1 MIFLKRAGLYC
12 IRQRFKTLIL
22 FLVLTLIASLI
33 LTGIAIRD
41 AVSGA
46 AKNVK
51 AAVGGTIELNLDHEG
66 HMGAGEQNA
75 WGTSYSYNGDLIS
88 KEIIDAI
95 EKVEEIG
102 RAHV

>member
-1 MIFLKRAGLYC
+1 MDWKAFTLPVNIKEEKMVFLKRAGLYC

-33 LTGIAIRD
+33 LTGIAISD

-51 AAVGGTIELNLDHEG
+51 AAVITRDRK
-66 HMGAGEQNA
+66 
-75 WGTSYSYNGDLIS
+75 S
-88 KEIIDAI
+88 
-95 EKVEEIG
+95 V
-102 RAHV
+102 V